1 MIAFFAVIYGMY
13 IKISS
18 KASKN
23 YNKNPNI
30 SLSLK
35 KEEKIINM
43 QVIDNNNILISI
55 GNSGEIYGIIYDINN
70 QKVLQIIKKWLF
82 NIVSLIILIKRLNI
96 ENKMTNKNT
105 KNISFETCLAELEK
119 IVDQL
124 ESGNVDLEKSVSLYE
139 KGVELK
145 KICEEKLEKVEIQI
159 NKIKQEKNKIIK
171 EKL

>member
-1 MIAFFAVIYGMY
+1 MY

-70 QKVLQIIKKWLF
+70 QKVLQIIKK
-82 NIVSLIILIKRLNI
+82 
-96 ENKMTNKNT
+96 
-105 KNISFETCLAELEK
+105 
-119 IVDQL
+119 
-124 ESGNVDLEKSVSLYE
+124 
-139 KGVELK
+139 
-145 KICEEKLEKVEIQI
+145 
-159 NKIKQEKNKIIK
+159 
-171 EKL
+171 